1 MFTLWS
7 FIEKVC
13 FASANCCPFRTGDGD
28 GGAVYMRARYLNKVR
43 ILLARNRKEAD
54 TAGNQRYLLHL
65 EVIQFLRTH
74 FLQLQTW
81 GMSRKVYGELVQ
93 IQGKACRCMPGWL
106 KNEWVGGGQRWG
118 WGGELAPIMPKNS
131 GFILPTYGGLWNA
144 SSKWQCDI
152 CIGGREHGIWWVAR
166 AERSFG
172 QKVTRMECL
181 LKGKLIKLLSP

>member
-65 EVIQFLRTH
+65 EFIQFLRTH
-74 FLQLQTW
+74 FLHLQTW

-106 KNEWVGGGQRWG
+106 KNE
-118 WGGELAPIMPKNS
+118 
-131 GFILPTYGGLWNA
+131 
-144 SSKWQCDI
+144 
-152 CIGGREHGIWWVAR
+152 
-166 AERSFG
+166 
-172 QKVTRMECL
+172 
-181 LKGKLIKLLSP
+181 